1 MGVIFSFVMGLAVM
15 ILGLM
20 PGACTEG
27 LSLVWG
33 SLLAV
38 DSLDL
43 RLMACTAAGLL
54 LFVFLFS
61 KEIQVII
68 GQRRSAEA
76 GIPVRQI
83 YYACLMPMGLTVAFS
98 LKSIGGFLIFSLC
111 VTVRLIV
118 DKEGMP
124 TQCAVQSAQP
134 AGVFEKSAMKAAGAM
149 RFTPGRSKGRA
160 VRTLV
165 LLPFDYRLR

>member
-1 MGVIFSFVMGLAVM
+1 
-15 ILGLM
+15 
-20 PGACTEG
+20 
-27 LSLVWG
+27 
-33 SLLAV
+33 
-38 DSLDL
+38 
-43 RLMACTAAGLL
+43 
-54 LFVFLFS
+54 
-61 KEIQVII
+61 
-68 GQRRSAEA
+68 
-76 GIPVRQI
+76 
-83 YYACLMPMGLTVAFS
+83 MGLTVAFS

-118 DKEGMP
+118 DKEGKP